1 MAIFGSKKSWQGQE
15 ATGLPPPPAGG
26 APSGLRSTR
35 ISMATPAW
43 HEPRV
48 ISTCLVNS
56 LIVHF
61 LDVEMDSANWNL
73 RGHSVDVLYPT
84 GLRGGT
90 RIAIVL
96 FFQS

>member
-26 APSGLRSTR
+26 ATSGLRGTR

-48 ISTCLVNS
+48 ISTCLVILYCALS
-56 LIVHF
+56 RRGDGLIKLEPPWTF
-61 LDVEMDSANWNL
+61 C
-73 RGHSVDVLYPT
+73 
-84 GLRGGT
+84 
-90 RIAIVL
+90 
-96 FFQS
+96 

>member
-48 ISTCLVNS
+48 ISTCLVI
-56 LIVHF
+56 L
-61 LDVEMDSANWNL
+61 LLCTLSANWNL